1 MSERDDRGR
10 FHRLPERVRPEDVVE
25 TVDTATL
32 PLPDGT
38 EDRDRLL
45 REAGGG

>member
-1 MSERDDRGR
+1 VSEQGDRRR
-10 FHRLPERVRPEDVVE
+10 FDRLPERVRTEDVVE
-25 TVDTATL
+25 TVDTASR

-45 REAGGG
+45 RETGGG

>member
-1 MSERDDRGR
+1 MSEQDPPQR
-10 FHRLPERVRPEDVVE
+10 FEHLPERVRPEDVVE
-25 TVDTATL
+25 TVDTASL

-45 REAGGG
+45 RETGGG